1 MYIQDIEK
9 LIDSVEINPTTD
21 KIKEVTSVISSGD
34 IQYAYPYQMK
44 LFAIKYAKFVE
55 KYYFIIYNE

>member
-9 LIDSVEINPTTD
+9 LIDSIESNPTKD

-34 IQYAYPYQMK
+34 IQYIYPYQMK
-44 LFAIKYAKFVE
+44 LFSIKYAQFIE
-55 KYYFIIYNE
+55 KYYFINL

>member
-9 LIDSVEINPTTD
+9 LIDSVESNPTKD
-21 KIKEVTSVISSGD
+21 KINEVTTAISSGD

-44 LFAIKYAKFVE
+44 LFAIRYAKFIE
-55 KYYFIIYNE
+55 KYYFINI